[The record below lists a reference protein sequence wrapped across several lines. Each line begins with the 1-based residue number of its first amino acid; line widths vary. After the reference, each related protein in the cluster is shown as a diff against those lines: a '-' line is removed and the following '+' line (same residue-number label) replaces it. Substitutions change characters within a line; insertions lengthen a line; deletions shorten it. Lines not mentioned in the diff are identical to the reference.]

1 MSDRKYQHSGYRS
14 EPKSRERPARRTGE
28 GAREGERSAPRPPQP
43 PHSRDAPRG
52 RGLGAPTEATFRC
65 ARCGEAAPIATAQ
78 AFAAKCAG
86 CGGDLHTCSNC
97 TAFDPGARF
106 ECRREIPA
114 RVSPKDR
121 ANRCELF
128 DPRTR
133 QEFAQEKPKPA
144 AGNRSA
150 FDALFKS

>member
-1 MSDRKYQHSGYRS
+1 
-14 EPKSRERPARRTGE
+14 A
-28 GAREGERSAPRPPQP
+28 APV
-43 PHSRDAPRG
+43 AT
-52 RGLGAPTEATFRC
+52 AAAFEARC
-65 ARCGEAAPIATAQ
+65 AKCGA
-78 AFAAKCAG
+78 
-86 CGGDLHTCSNC
+86 DLHACANCSS
-97 TAFDPGARF
+97 FDPGARF

-133 QEFAQEKPKPA
+133 QEFAQEKPKQV